1 MILKEFYVIVNN
13 NGEFFHIDRR
23 SGGYYPCFID
33 TYTSAEK
40 YNTKE
45 DVYEFLNSYYHKLFG
60 KEFKDVSIKK
70 ITVIMEDI

>member
-33 TYTSAEK
+33 NYTSAEK

-45 DVYEFLNSYYHKLFG
+45 DADEFLNLHYHKLFE
-60 KEFKDVSIKK
+60 KEFKNVSIKK

>member
-1 MILKEFYVIVNN
+1 MILKEFYVIVNK
-13 NGEFFHIDRR
+13 NGEFFHFDQH
-23 SGGYYPCFID
+23 SGGYPCFMD

-45 DVYEFLNSYYHKLFG
+45 DVDKFLNSYYHKLFE
-60 KEFKDVSIKK
+60 KEFKDISIKK